1 VSHGPSLR
9 LSDFVFLSQFWR
21 APRSVGAAWPSSR
34 RLAETMLAPVDFS
47 RLRTLV
53 EFGPGT
59 GAFTRVVRERLGTG
73 QRYLGIEINPA
84 FHTRLR
90 AEFPELEFE
99 RASVAEFGSLLD
111 RRGISAVDAIVC
123 GLPWAFL
130 PVALQ
135 RRVLAQIDRRLAPGG
150 VFVTFAY
157 LQGLGLPGA
166 RALRRGLGGVFRTVT
181 RSPVVWRNVPPAFAY
196 VCRR

>member
-1 VSHGPSLR
+1 VSHGPALR
-9 LSDFVFLSQFWR
+9 FSDFVFLGQFWR

-34 RLAETMLAPVDFS
+34 RLAEAMLAPVDFS

-59 GAFTRVVRERLGTG
+59 GAITRVVRDRLGPVH
-73 QRYLGIEINPA
+73 RYLGIEVNPT
-84 FHTRLR
+84 FHARLR
-90 AEFPELEFE
+90 AEFPDLEFE
-99 RASVAEFGSLLD
+99 RASVAELGSLLD
-111 RRGISAVDAIVC
+111 RRGVSTVEAIVC

-135 RRVLAQIDRRLAPGG
+135 REVLAQVDRRLAPGG

-157 LQGLGLPGA
+157 LQGLVLPGA
-166 RALRRGLGGVFRTVT
+166 RALRRSLGRVFRTVT
-181 RSPVVWRNVPPAFAY
+181 RTSIVWRNVPPAFAY
-196 VCRR
+196 ICRR